1 MMEVKPKVVVSRCIE
16 FDKVR
21 HDGQIIKNDFVE
33 RLKSFVDFIPV
44 CPEVEIGL
52 SIPRESLRIVASK
65 TELRLLQPKTDLD
78 LTSKMMDFIS
88 SFFGSIPEV
97 DVFILKNRSP
107 TSALKDAKIYSSE
120 KRGASIISKGPGLF
134 GKEVLKRFGH
144 LAVEDDGR
152 LRNPRIREHFLTK
165 LYAISRLRSVLSFNS
180 FKHLVDFHTK
190 NKLLLKVYSQR
201 NMRILGRVIANTEKK
216 SLIDLITSYEKY
228 FFEAFKRPPRRV
240 SNINVLMNSMGY
252 FSDRLSKEEKT
263 FFLNSIE
270 AYRKGSMP
278 LGVLQNM
285 MKLWIIRFKEEY
297 LLQQTYFKPYPKELV
312 DIEKYSTHFDQ
323 RNYWN

>member
-1 MMEVKPKVVVSRCIE
+1 MEAKPKVVVSKCIE

-21 HDGQIIKNDFVE
+21 YDGQIIKNDFVE

-65 TELRLLQPKTDLD
+65 TELRLLQPKTSLD

-88 SFFGSIPEV
+88 SFFNSITEV
-97 DVFILKNRSP
+97 DGFILKNRSP

-134 GKEVLKRFGH
+134 GKEVLKRFQH

-165 LYAISRLRSVLSFNS
+165 LYAISRLRIVLSLNS

-216 SLIDLITSYEKY
+216 SLIDLILSYERY
-228 FFEAFKRPPRRV
+228 FYEAFKRPPRRV

-252 FSDRLSKEEKT
+252 FSDRLSKEEKA
-263 FFLNSIE
+263 FFLNSIK

-297 LLQQTYFKPYPKELV
+297 LLQQTYFEPYPKELV
-312 DIEKYSTHFDQ
+312 DIEKYSTKYDQ

>member
-1 MMEVKPKVVVSRCIE
+1 MIEVIPKVVVSRCIE

-21 HDGQIIKNDFVE
+21 YDGQLIKNDFVE
-33 RLKSFVDFIPV
+33 RLKPFVDFIPV

-52 SIPRESLRIVASK
+52 SIPRESLRIVTNK
-65 TELRLLQPKTDLD
+65 TGLRLFQPKTGLD
-78 LTSKMMDFIS
+78 LTDKMKKFIDF
-88 SFFGSIPEV
+88 FFSSIPEV
-97 DVFILKNRSP
+97 DGFILKNRSP
-107 TSALKDAKIYSSE
+107 TSAIKDAKIYSSE

-134 GKEVLKRFGH
+134 GKEVLKRFEH

-165 LYAISRLRSVLSFNS
+165 LYAISRLRNVSSLNS
-180 FKHLVDFHTK
+180 FKNLVDFHTK
-190 NKLLLKVYSQR
+190 NKLLLKVYSQK
-201 NMRILGRVIANTEKK
+201 NMRILGRVMANTEKK
-216 SLIDLITSYEKY
+216 SLTDLITSYEKY
-228 FFEAFKRPPRRV
+228 FFEAFKRPPRYV

-252 FSDRLSKEEKT
+252 FSDRLSKEEKA

-270 AYRKGSMP
+270 AYKKGNMH

-297 LLQQTYFKPYPKELV
+297 LLQQTYFEPYPKELV
-312 DIEKYSTHFDQ
+312 DIEKYSTHYDQ